1 MALKDIDEA
10 YAVSDDG
17 RVWSNKTQ
25 KWLSQAT
32 SSNGYKTVRLHG
44 KTFSVHRLVAGA
56 WCENPCDKPF
66 VNHVDGNKSNNSA
79 DNLEWVTPSE
89 NNNHAVACG
98 MMVNSEK
105 QRASASKVALSMG
118 KANRHL
124 SLEDAAKIRRLHNA
138 GNTVTKISEL
148 FGVTR
153 GVISNIVRNISYK
166 EAA

>member
-25 KWLSQAT
+25 RWLSQAT

-56 WCENPCDKPF
+56 WSENPFTKPF

-79 DNLEWVTPSE
+79 TNLEWVTPSE

-98 MMVNSEK
+98 LMVNSER
-105 QRASASKVALSMG
+105 QRASASRVALSMG
-118 KANRHL
+118 EANRHL
-124 SLEDAAKIRRLHNA
+124 SLEDAAKIRSLHKA
-138 GNTVTKISEL
+138 GRIVTNISKQ
-148 FGVTR
+148 FGVHR
-153 GVISNIVRNISYK
+153 CVVSNIVRNISYK